1 MKLSGVITFDC
12 YGTLIDWETG
22 IRKSFHSAMSQTG
35 ASRGLE
41 SKAFELYEEEERKVE
56 REKPHL
62 LYRDVLSKTS
72 LNVARKIGWEL
83 PEPKSNFLAKELPT
97 WTPFPDTNPSL
108 ARLSTE
114 HTLGILSN
122 VDNDLLA
129 GTIKHFTS
137 PFEIKVTAENV
148 RSYKPASGHFEE
160 ARRII
165 GARPWTHVA
174 ASQYHDI
181 EPAMQH
187 GIKAVWVN
195 RRGAYPA
202 HDYSKRNV
210 SEVKNLSQLVDLLRL
225 DE

>member
-1 MKLSGVITFDC
+1 MTFDC

-22 IRKSFHSAMSQTG
+22 IRNAVRSGMVRTG

-41 SKAFELYEEEERKVE
+41 SKAVELYEEEERRVE
-56 REKPHL
+56 RERPHL
-62 LYRDVLSKTS
+62 LYRSVLSKTS
-72 LNVARKIGWEL
+72 LSVARKIGWKLSEA
-83 PEPKSNFLAKELPT
+83 ESTFLAKDLPT

-129 GTIKHFTS
+129 GTIKHFTC

-181 EPAMQH
+181 EPAMRL

-195 RRGAYPA
+195 RRGAPPA
-202 HDYSKRNV
+202 HDYSGRNV
-210 SEVKNLSQLVDLLRL
+210 SEVGDLSPLVDLLGQR
-225 DE
+225 E

>member
-1 MKLSGVITFDC
+1 ML
-12 YGTLIDWETG
+12 
-22 IRKSFHSAMSQTG
+22 RTG
-35 ASRGLE
+35 ASRGLA
-41 SKAFELYEEEERKVE
+41 SKAFELYEEEERRVE
-56 REKPHL
+56 RERPHL
-62 LYRDVLSKTS
+62 LYRSVLSKTS
-72 LNVARKIGWEL
+72 LSVARKIGWKLSEA
-83 PEPKSNFLAKELPT
+83 ESNFLAKELPT

-137 PFEIKVTAENV
+137 PFEIKVTAETV
-148 RSYKPASGHFEE
+148 RSYKPAMGHFEE

-165 GARPWTHVA
+165 RARPRTHVA

-181 EPAMQH
+181 EPAMQL

-195 RRGAYPA
+195 RQGAHRA
-202 HDYSKRNV
+202 RDYSKRNV
-210 SEVKNLSQLVDLLRL
+210 SEVRNLSQLVDLLRS

>member
-1 MKLSGVITFDC
+1 MTFDC

-22 IRKSFHSAMSQTG
+22 IRDAFLRAMSKTG
-35 ASRGLE
+35 ASPGLE
-41 SKAFELYEEEERKVE
+41 AKAFELYEEEERRVE

-62 LYRDVLSKTS
+62 LYRDVLAKTS
-72 LNVARKIGWEL
+72 RNVARKIGWRL
-83 PEPKSNFLAKELPT
+83 PESQSNFLVNELPT

-108 ARLSTE
+108 EKLSRK

-129 GTIKHFTS
+129 GTLKHLTS
-137 PFEIKVTAENV
+137 PFEIIVTAENV

-160 ARRII
+160 AGRII
-165 GARPWTHVA
+165 GDRPWTHVA

-181 EPAMQH
+181 EPAMQL

-195 RRGAYPA
+195 RRGAHPA
-202 HDYSKRNV
+202 HDYSKRNI
-210 SEVKNLSQLVDLLRL
+210 SEVRDLSQLV
-225 DE
+225 

>member
-1 MKLSGVITFDC
+1 MTFDC

-22 IRKSFHSAMSQTG
+22 IRNAFRSAMLRTG
-35 ASRGLE
+35 ASQGLE
-41 SKAFELYEEEERKVE
+41 SKAFDLYEEEERRVE
-56 REKPHL
+56 RERPHL
-62 LYRDVLSKTS
+62 LYRDVLWRGG
-72 LNVARKIGWEL
+72 LGVARRIGWRLSEA
-83 PEPKSNFLAKELPT
+83 ESNFLAKDLPT
-97 WTPFPDTNPSL
+97 WTPFPDTNTSL

-114 HTLGILSN
+114 HALGILSN

-129 GTIKHFTS
+129 STIKHFTS

-165 GARPWTHVA
+165 GDRPWTHVA

-181 EPAMQH
+181 EPAMKL

-195 RRGAYPA
+195 RRGTPPA
-202 HDYSKRNV
+202 HDYSKRNL
-210 SEVKNLSQLVDLLRL
+210 SEVRNLRQLADLLKS

>member
-1 MKLSGVITFDC
+1 MTFDC

-22 IRKSFHSAMSQTG
+22 IRNAFRSAMLRTG
-35 ASRGLE
+35 ARQGLE
-41 SKAFELYEEEERKVE
+41 SKAFELYEEEERRIE
-56 REKPHL
+56 RERPHL

-72 LNVARKIGWEL
+72 LSVARRIGWRLSGAE
-83 PEPKSNFLAKELPT
+83 STFLAKELPT

-108 ARLSTE
+108 TRPSTE
-114 HTLGILSN
+114 HTLGLLSN

-160 ARRII
+160 ARRVI
-165 GARPWTHVA
+165 GDRHWTHVA

-181 EPAMQH
+181 EPSRQ
-187 GIKAVWVN
+187 IVIRTLWVN
-195 RRGAYPA
+195 RR
-202 HDYSKRNV
+202 ST
-210 SEVKNLSQLVDLLRL
+210 DLAPNYIKK
-225 DE
+225 

>member
-1 MKLSGVITFDC
+1 LGPLEVITFDC
-12 YGTLIDWETG
+12 YGTLVDWETG
-22 IRKSFHSAMSQTG
+22 IRNAFHRAMSQTG
-35 ASRGLE
+35 TSPSLE

-62 LYRDVLSKTS
+62 LYRDVLGKTS
-72 LNVARKIGWEL
+72 LSVARKIRWKLSEAQS
-83 PEPKSNFLAKELPT
+83 KFLVKELPT

-108 ARLSTE
+108 AKLSRK

-129 GTIKHFTS
+129 GTLKHFTC
-137 PFEIKVTAENV
+137 PFDIKVTAENV
-148 RSYKPASGHFEE
+148 RSYKPASDHFEE

-165 GARPWTHVA
+165 GDRPWVHVA

-181 EPAMQH
+181 EPAMQL

-195 RRGAYPA
+195 RKSTRPD
-202 HDYSKRNV
+202 HDYSKKDV
-210 SEVKNLSQLVDLLRL
+210 SVVRDLSQLVDLLASN
-225 DE
+225 E